1 MTCTLNCQTPPP
13 GADPIFAIDRAKKIK
28 VNAQQR
34 EVFDITWNQTT
45 SDTQIG
51 VKQVVWSCAPPVSE
65 PERSANRQTL
75 AIPKRR
81 NIMATITADATT
93 LSELKQTAVTNLVAV
108 ANGTTTLGQATKEA
122 ALILCN
128 EELNFITSAIN
139 ALMKSNKYP
148 EQAT

>member
-1 MTCTLNCQTPPP
+1 
-13 GADPIFAIDRAKKIK
+13 
-28 VNAQQR
+28 
-34 EVFDITWNQTT
+34 
-45 SDTQIG
+45 
-51 VKQVVWSCAPPVSE
+51 
-65 PERSANRQTL
+65 
-75 AIPKRR
+75 
-81 NIMATITADATT
+81 MATITGDATT
-93 LSELKQTAVTNLVAV
+93 LSELKATAVANLVAV